1 MGDSSAVEQSLV
13 QGEEVKREEIISQ
26 NESQLNG
33 PTLVHYKWWIQM
45 IIYSTLVLSTQAI
58 GTLLGRI
65 YFEKGGNSKWLATL
79 VQTIAFP
86 ILIPFL
92 FIKPKK
98 TNKNIEIIKKPSFI
112 IVSSLYTILGLFIA
126 GNCMLYT
133 IGLQYLP
140 VTTYSLICASQL
152 GFNAIFSYFL
162 NKQKF
167 TPYIVNSLVIL
178 TISSS
183 LLVLHNDDS
192 SERTNNKTSRQK
204 YIFGF
209 LSTLAASAGYAL
221 MLSITQ
227 LALQKVFKKESFRLI
242 IEMSTYQSISA
253 TMVLLIGLFASGE
266 WKKLVKE
273 MNEYELGKISYVL
286 NLIGTSICWQ
296 FYTVGSVGLI
306 FKVSSLFSN
315 VISILGLPV
324 APVLA
329 VIFLHDKL
337 SGIKVM
343 SMVLA
348 IWGFVSYMY
357 QHYLDDLKDKAEK
370 RGKLVELSEV
380 NNLIERS

>member
-1 MGDSSAVEQSLV
+1 MWDSHSPALV
-13 QGEEVKREEIISQ
+13 QSEVQDEQAKREEVITS
-26 NESQLNG
+26 ESVVELKA
-33 PTLVHYKWWIQM
+33 PALVQYKWWIQM
-45 IIYSTLVLSTQAI
+45 VIYSIFVLSGQAI
-58 GTLLGRI
+58 GTLLGRL

-79 VQTIAFP
+79 VQTIGFP

-92 FIKPKK
+92 LITSTK
-98 TNKNIEIIKKPSFI
+98 TYKHIEINQPSFLI
-112 IVSSLYTILGLFIA
+112 LASLYTLLGLFVA

-152 GFNAIFSYFL
+152 GFNALFSYFL

-183 LLVLHNDDS
+183 LLVLHNDESGDHS
-192 SERTNNKTSRQK
+192 NKTSKQK

-209 LSTLAASAGYAL
+209 LSTISASAGYAL
-221 MLSITQ
+221 NLSITQ
-227 LALQKVFKKESFRLI
+227 LALQKIFKRENFRLI
-242 IEMSTYQSISA
+242 IEMSIYQSITA
-253 TMVLLIGLFASGE
+253 TMAIVIGLFASGE
-266 WKKLVKE
+266 WKKLDNE
-273 MNEYELGKISYVL
+273 MNKYKLGKIQYVL
-286 NLIGTSICWQ
+286 NLIGTAISWQ
-296 FYTVGSVGLI
+296 FFTVGSIGLI

-337 SGIKVM
+337 SGIKIM
-343 SMVLA
+343 SMLLA
-348 IWGFVSYMY
+348 IWGFVSYIY
-357 QHYLDDLKDKAEK
+357 QHYLDDLKDKAAK
-370 RGKLVELSEV
+370 RGQLVEFSQV
-380 NNLIERS
+380 SHIETS

>member
-1 MGDSSAVEQSLV
+1 MGDYPAVVQSQI
-13 QGEEVKREEIISQ
+13 QGDHEEAKREEITSENG
-26 NESQLNG
+26 NELKA

-45 IIYSTLVLSTQAI
+45 VIYSILVLSTQAI

-92 FIKPKK
+92 FIKSTK
-98 TNKNIEIIKKPSFI
+98 TNKNIEIKKPSFI
-112 IVSSLYTILGLFIA
+112 IVSSLYALLGLFVA

-140 VTTYSLICASQL
+140 VTTYTLICASQL
-152 GFNAIFSYFL
+152 GFNALFSYFL
-162 NKQKF
+162 NNQKF

-178 TISSS
+178 TVSSS

-192 SERTNNKTSRQK
+192 GELTNNKTSRQK

-209 LSTLAASAGYAL
+209 LSTVAASAGYAL

-227 LALQKVFKKESFRLI
+227 LALQKIFKRESFRLI
-242 IEMSTYQSISA
+242 IEMSVYQSITA
-253 TMVLLIGLFASGE
+253 TMAILIGLIASGE
-266 WKKLVKE
+266 WKKLEKE
-273 MNEYELGKISYVL
+273 MEEYEVGKISYVL
-286 NLIGTSICWQ
+286 NLIGTSISWQ
-296 FYTVGSVGLI
+296 FYTVGSIGLI

-329 VIFLHDKL
+329 VMFLHEKL
-337 SGIKVM
+337 TGIKVM
-343 SMVLA
+343 SMLLA
-348 IWGFVSYMY
+348 IWGFVSYLY
-357 QHYLDDLKDKAEK
+357 QHYLDDLKDKAAK
-370 RGKLVELSEV
+370 GV
-380 NNLIERS
+380 N